1 MNPFGREVQENWI
14 VVGGLEVVLEHLLAS
29 DGPLTRLYISGLSL
43 RNSQLRK
50 NAHDQI
56 LVFLKVKI
64 RVQSLAMH
72 KDLVFVSIFYTLSRR
87 PINNSW
93 RKEKTKL

>member
-29 DGPLTRLYISGLSL
+29 DGPLTCLYIFGLSL
-43 RNSQLRK
+43 GNSRIRR

-56 LVFLKVKI
+56 IFVFLRVKME
-64 RVQSLAMH
+64 L
-72 KDLVFVSIFYTLSRR
+72 FVIIKNFV
-87 PINNSW
+87 
-93 RKEKTKL
+93 